1 MYTPVMPRSL
11 TLAPHLSV
19 EPLGQCYKRATTP
32 AAARRSQPLWLI
44 GQGHTATATAAPA
57 LVGLRHKWVHALV
70 HRYTQRGA
78 AGLTDRR
85 PQHPGRA
92 PRLAPDQQHALAQ
105 ALQPPRGRRQLDRTQ
120 RRCLD
125 RAHHAPPDQSQ
136 RGWDYLRRLG
146 YTPQRPRPRPPPR
159 PTPPG
164 KQPPAARRRRKAQ
177 PATTVELWWH
187 DEARFGLTPI
197 LRTVCSPCGQRP
209 SAPRQMRYEWL

>member
-1 MYTPVMPRSL
+1 MPRSL

-44 GQGHTATATAAPA
+44 GQGHTATAAPA

-78 AGLTDRR
+78 GLTDRR

-92 PRLAPDQQHALAQ
+92 PLLAPDQQHALAQ
-105 ALQPPRGRRQLDRTQ
+105 ALQPPPAEGGRWTGRNIAAWIARTTRRPTSPSAAGTTCGVSATSGNAHGRGMRR
-120 RRCLD
+120 
-125 RAHHAPPDQSQ
+125 
-136 RGWDYLRRLG
+136 
-146 YTPQRPRPRPPPR
+146 RPPPR

-164 KQPPAARRRRKAQ
+164 KQPPAARRRPKG
-177 PATTVELWWH
+177 PARNH
-187 DEARFGLTPI
+187 G
-197 LRTVCSPCGQRP
+197 RTVVAR
-209 SAPRQMRYEWL
+209 